1 MGRKVI
7 AEDPS
12 FGCNTRNGGLRRTPA
27 VLRPGSMESA
37 SWQLKSDCLPGTQQ
51 RLRSH
56 VACGWPN
63 QLCSAL
69 QDVVSCTRHV
79 SHVCIRQTH
88 EKTPLSLPASRI
100 SVSLKDFCSCCSV
113 EAGPWKLCTATCGRV
128 LSPAGHHTSIP
139 AGTTVW

>member
-12 FGCNTRNGGLRRTPA
+12 FGCNFSTGISVLFRALATLRS
-27 VLRPGSMESA
+27 GSMECA
-37 SWQLKSDCLPGTQQ
+37 SRQLKSGCLPGTQHQ
-51 RLRSH
+51 PNPGCIRLI
-56 VACGWPN
+56 
-63 QLCSAL
+63 QSAL

-79 SHVCIRQTH
+79 SHVCVRQTH
-88 EKTPLSLPASRI
+88 EKTPLSLSPSRI
-100 SVSLKDFCSCCSV
+100 SVALKEFCACCFV

-139 AGTTVW
+139 AGTPVW